1 MATFSELGVHG
12 VNMMT
17 KLWKEL
23 SSPVAFPFRH
33 SDSYS
38 LHRISLSAVDKYT
51 GRNSAYWL
59 LWFAN
64 PIKQCMDSH
73 RLNIGAAFLV
83 FSICLTGC
91 IQESPAKIQREIAY
105 GPVLDWQSRATPES
119 KGSVVEIDGKRQQI
133 RYGWGGFARISE
145 NYEQWPS
152 HSYSDTVRYPAPT
165 KAVMPAGLVGD
176 PEKGK
181 EIFKSRKKGPC
192 TACHTIQDADAWP
205 LGNVGF
211 DLRIIGDRG
220 SPDQLLYQVIYDP
233 RVVFG
238 PDSPMP
244 PFGLAGILTEA
255 EIVHLVAFLQ
265 TQKAKQAG
273 IVPNVSAD
281 KNWDPNTRE
290 VVKPDY
296 GDELDPVD
304 NPGLIQ
310 TENIA
315 VPLWSKTGPTGS
327 SCETCHGAIDEEDDL
342 RPLGVIE
349 SMVGFGANS
358 PKWMEK
364 YGRMMSIED
373 FIAVHSPETTGI
385 EMPAQSKENLT
396 MSVLVRM
403 QSNGLEYGLDTA
415 HPAVQ
420 AAIERGKE
428 LFHRQVG
435 KRHSSC
441 AGCHTGPRGGADK
454 FLGGRYLANVE
465 SGLVNHPYWRTSQ
478 QRLYDI
484 RTRFQWC
491 MTPLGTNYLP
501 GDSPEYADL
510 ETYIVSRQLGK
521 KVTVP
526 RQSH

>member
-1 MATFSELGVHG
+1 
-12 VNMMT
+12 MT
-17 KLWKEL
+17 KQWNGMDPQVA
-23 SSPVAFPFRH
+23 SPCRH
-33 SDSYS
+33 SNLSAT
-38 LHRISLSAVDKYT
+38 HCISLYAMDKHAD
-51 GRNSAYWL
+51 RNSVDWFN
-59 LWFAN
+59 WFADATGQL
-64 PIKQCMDSH
+64 IDSH
-73 RLNIGAAFLV
+73 SLGIGAVLLT

-91 IQESPAKIQREIAY
+91 AQDRPVEIPQQRAY
-105 GPVLDWQSRATPES
+105 GPLLDWQSRATPES
-119 KGSVVEIDGKRQQI
+119 KGIVVEIDGKRQQM
-133 RYGWGGFARISE
+133 RYGWGGFARVKG

-152 HSYSDTVRYPAPT
+152 HSYSDITRYPAPA
-165 KAVMPAGLVGD
+165 KAVMPTGLVGD
-176 PEKGK
+176 PKKGR

-238 PDSPMP
+238 PESPMP
-244 PFGLAGILTEA
+244 PFGLAGILTDE

-273 IVPNVSAD
+273 IVPKVSAD

-296 GDELDPVD
+296 GNELDPVD
-304 NPGLIQ
+304 NPGLLQ
-310 TENIA
+310 TESIA
-315 VPLWSKTGPTGS
+315 VPLWSKTGPTS
-327 SCETCHGAIDEEDDL
+327 KSCESCHGVIEEADDL

-358 PKWMEK
+358 PKWMER

-373 FIAVHSPETTGI
+373 FLAVHSQETTGI
-385 EMPAQSKENLT
+385 EIPAQSKENLT
-396 MSVLVRM
+396 LSVLVRM
-403 QSNGLEYGLDTA
+403 QSNGMKYRLDTS

-420 AAIERGKE
+420 AAIERGRE

-435 KRHSSC
+435 MRHSSC

-454 FLGGRYLANVE
+454 FLGGRYLANID

-510 ETYIVSRQLGK
+510 ETYLVSRQVGK
-521 KVTVP
+521 QVIVP